1 MMYRKYMQMLILS
14 QSVKNCFM
22 ILQSLLNKITSVTLS
37 KRKEFVLI
45 TVVLT
50 GGLVAAQLIAEST
63 RYWTLLF
70 LTVSTYAISAL
81 GLREQMKGIKWV
93 ALLAL
98 PTLFTAAVGLFYF
111 LLPVR
116 WLTRLPVATLYAVGI
131 YAILLVENIYS
142 VAVNRSIQ
150 LLRVAHAVGF
160 LVTLVTIFLI
170 LNTLYSLRLASQM
183 NMLLVLGASFPL
195 VLQSLWSIDLD
206 ERISLSE
213 LVYTLGISWILS
225 EIGFVIS
232 FWPLKPI
239 IISIFLTTI
248 SYALIGICQHYFA
261 KRLFKQNIIE
271 YVQVVAIVT
280 VLILITTRYR

>member
-1 MMYRKYMQMLILS
+1 I
-14 QSVKNCFM
+14 M
-22 ILQSLLNKITSVTLS
+22 ILQSLLKKITSVTLS

-50 GGLVAAQLIAEST
+50 AGLMATQLITEST
-63 RYWTLLF
+63 RYWALLF
-70 LTVSTYAISAL
+70 LTLSTYAVSAL

-93 ALLAL
+93 TLLAL

-160 LVTLVTIFLI
+160 LVTLVTMFLL
-170 LNTLYSLRLASQM
+170 LNTIYSLRLDSYSNAG
-183 NMLLVLGASFPL
+183 LVALIALPL
-195 VLQSLWSIDLD
+195 VLQSLWSIKLEETIDRAVLTYS
-206 ERISLSE
+206 IFITLLLSE
-213 LVYTLGISWILS
+213 VGYM
-225 EIGFVIS
+225 IS

-239 IISIFLTTI
+239 IISIFITTI
-248 SYALIGICQHYFA
+248 SYALVGVCQHYFA

-271 YVQVVAIVT
+271 YVQVVTIVT
-280 VLILITTRYR
+280 LLILITTRYR

>member
-93 ALLAL
+93 TLLAL

-160 LVTLVTIFLI
+160 LVTLVTIFLL
-170 LNTLYSLRLASQM
+170 LNTLYSLRLESYI
-183 NMLLVLGASFPL
+183 NIGLVALITMPL
-195 VLQSLWSIDLD
+195 VLQSLWSIKLD
-206 ERISLSE
+206 ETIDRTVLIYSIFVALLLSE
-213 LVYTLGISWILS
+213 VGYM
-225 EIGFVIS
+225 IS